1 MIFGQNET
9 NLGSTVVAASEG
21 YESSYGVGMAQ
32 LESVINEGK
41 MFVNLIGRDIKE
53 ATLLREGVD
62 ATEFVAEGAAEIKNS
77 VVAIL
82 KKAWS
87 KIAGIFSKFI
97 AKLNGVV
104 MRDTKALFK
113 KYQKEWVSNASKKIK
128 KWKFRKVKQFDKGL
142 NTLDA
147 AENRVAAVTRL
158 KGDTVTDGAVSDTLL
173 DEMKDGTFLESL
185 LSGCTDGNT
194 DKKSFA
200 KDMMDK
206 WFDDEDVNN
215 DEAIPSDIRTEV
227 QKVLN
232 DNKLVSS
239 VTKDKSKIDKFFS
252 NLIKECDKNI
262 KASVD
267 DQLKGDSSKGTENY
281 NQAKIK
287 NNNYK
292 KDAIQAGITCSNM
305 FTSVYL
311 SATKMHVAQCRRIFM
326 QVVAGSHVKEET
338 LIDAIGESAEYE
350 VYSSF
355 EDFE

>member
-77 VVAIL
+77 VVTIL

-147 AENRVAAVTRL
+147 AENRVAAVTRI
-158 KGDTVTDGAVSDTLL
+158 KGDAGTDTVSDTLL

-185 LSGCTDGNT
+185 LSGCTGGNT

-206 WFDDEDVNN
+206 WFDDEDTNN

-267 DQLKGDSSKGTENY
+267 DQLKDNSTEGYAQN
-281 NQAKIK
+281 KIK